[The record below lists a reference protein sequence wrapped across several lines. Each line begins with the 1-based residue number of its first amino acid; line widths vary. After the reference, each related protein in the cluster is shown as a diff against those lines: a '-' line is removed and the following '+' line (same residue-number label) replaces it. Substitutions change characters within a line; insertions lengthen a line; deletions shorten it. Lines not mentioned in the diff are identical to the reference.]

1 MISTVA
7 VILVGIL
14 LLLEKPALQQKI
26 VSLITMKFIKANF
39 KI

>member
-14 LLLEKPALQQKI
+14 LLLEKPALQQKNSI
-26 VSLITMKFIKANF
+26 FNNHEIHQSQF
-39 KI
+39 